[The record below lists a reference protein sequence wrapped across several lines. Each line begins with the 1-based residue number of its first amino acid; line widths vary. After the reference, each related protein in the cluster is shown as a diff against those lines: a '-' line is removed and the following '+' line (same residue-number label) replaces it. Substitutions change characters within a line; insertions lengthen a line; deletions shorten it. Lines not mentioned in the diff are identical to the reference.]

1 MRCLELCTAFNQ
13 IQKMLKSWQVV
24 ISVIGAGG
32 DCSFAVVSRHDEP
45 GDPVDFRQ
53 SKPFSEIATLTTEI
67 VDQVRKQAVVA
78 SGHA

>member
-1 MRCLELCTAFNQ
+1 M
-13 IQKMLKSWQVV
+13 
-24 ISVIGAGG
+24 IGAGG

-78 SGHA
+78 KSS